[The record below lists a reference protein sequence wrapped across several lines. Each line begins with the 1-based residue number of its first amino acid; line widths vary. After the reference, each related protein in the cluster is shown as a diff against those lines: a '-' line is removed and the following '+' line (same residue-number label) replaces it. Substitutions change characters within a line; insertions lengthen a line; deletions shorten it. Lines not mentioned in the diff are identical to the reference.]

1 MTTTLYLITVANW
14 YAFSNFEGTDQINKC
29 GLLKKY
35 LEHTYSV
42 EATCVTSN
50 KSELLKDMIVIYPR
64 KPHSSQS

>member
-29 GLLKKY
+29 ALLKKY
-35 LEHTYSV
+35 LEHTYAV

-50 KSELLKDMIVIYPR
+50 KSKLLKDKIVIYPR
-64 KPHSSQS
+64 KPHSFQS

>member
-1 MTTTLYLITVANW
+1 MMQAHCQV
-14 YAFSNFEGTDQINKC
+14 D
-29 GLLKKY
+29 LKKY

-50 KSELLKDMIVIYPR
+50 KSELLKDKIVIYPR